1 MFILEIQEM
10 KNLLGQGLNIY
21 KIYFMR
27 FDHFFGQTS
36 LNQTQLK
43 GAIWTN
49 FYVTPFLILKNW
61 IESENICLIFWATQ
75 FIGTSLDGWR

>member
-10 KNLLGQGLNIY
+10 KNLLGQGLDIY

-36 LNQTQLK
+36 FNEPK
-43 GAIWTN
+43 
-49 FYVTPFLILKNW
+49 
-61 IESENICLIFWATQ
+61 
-75 FIGTSLDGWR
+75 